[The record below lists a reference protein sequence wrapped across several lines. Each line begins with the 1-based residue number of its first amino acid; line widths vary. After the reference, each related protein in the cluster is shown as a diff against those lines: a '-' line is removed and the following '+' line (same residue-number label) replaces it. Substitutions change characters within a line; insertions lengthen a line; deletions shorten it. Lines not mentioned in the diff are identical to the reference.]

1 MENIEIQHDGLLTIC
16 TGSSRKTKVWKQKRI
31 AWSEFLKRLSITKR
45 TPETQAEY
53 FRMSKPRQDEIKD
66 VGGFVGGELEDGRR
80 TALTTISRQII
91 TLDADFA
98 EQNLWDKV
106 IGNFDNAICVYSTHK
121 HTPEKPRLRL
131 IIPMDRPVTPDEYQ
145 AISRKVAEGFGMDNF
160 DDTTY
165 QPHRMMYFPSTSCD
179 AEYLFKWQDGEFL
192 NADKIL
198 AEYDDW
204 QDQATWAI
212 SSRSTEIVTHAI
224 KKAEDPLKK
233 HGVIGAFCRAH
244 TIHEVIAEFLPDIY
258 VPFGHDRY
266 TFMAGSSAGGA
277 IVYEDKWLYSF
288 HATDPC
294 SLQLCNAFD
303 LVRIHKFGNLD
314 EGADKKDVTKLPSY
328 QNALQFCSRDSKTR
342 IELSQEN
349 LSTEKKAEYNTLA
362 ADADTSWR
370 SQLTFNEKTGKI
382 LPTRGNI
389 RIILENDPL
398 LKNTFGYDL
407 FSQRIVVTRPL
418 FWRTSNDDNSPY
430 WIDSDDSQMRYYLE
444 TRYGIDNLK
453 KIDDEITSIAHKN
466 AFHRVREYLRE
477 LVWDGVPRLDTFFID
492 YLGADDS
499 EYVRTIT
506 RKTLIAAVGR
516 VMQPGLKFD
525 NMLVLEGRQ
534 GLGKSELLSK
544 LGKGW
549 FSDSLNEMQGK
560 EAYESLRGYWIIEV
574 SELEAMR
581 KSEVSA
587 VKKFISKKVD
597 SYRVSYGKRTQDFP
611 RQCVFFGTTNE
622 KIFLKDPT
630 GNRRFFPVSVGL
642 NKPTKSIF
650 FDKNIDSEIDQ
661 IWAEAV
667 LAWNN
672 EESIWIGENMEVLAK
687 KIQEQHTEENALVG
701 MIEEYLN
708 KEIPVDWYSRNINRR
723 VEYMRETD
731 SSYVQDDS
739 EKMKREKVCI
749 VEIWCE
755 LMGGDIKRLSAYESK
770 NILNALSCIDG
781 WQAYEHNG
789 EKLNFGESYGLQKAF
804 VRII

>member
-1 MENIEIQHDGLLTIC
+1 MG
-16 TGSSRKTKVWKQKRI
+16 W
-31 AWSEFLKRLSITKR
+31 
-45 TPETQAEY
+45 
-53 FRMSKPRQDEIKD
+53 
-66 VGGFVGGELEDGRR
+66 
-80 TALTTISRQII
+80 
-91 TLDADFA
+91 
-98 EQNLWDKV
+98 
-106 IGNFDNAICVYSTHK
+106 
-121 HTPEKPRLRL
+121 
-131 IIPMDRPVTPDEYQ
+131 
-145 AISRKVAEGFGMDNF
+145 
-160 DDTTY
+160 
-165 QPHRMMYFPSTSCD
+165 
-179 AEYLFKWQDGEFL
+179 
-192 NADKIL
+192 
-198 AEYDDW
+198 
-204 QDQATWAI
+204 
-212 SSRSTEIVTHAI
+212 
-224 KKAEDPLKK
+224 
-233 HGVIGAFCRAH
+233 
-244 TIHEVIAEFLPDIY
+244 
-258 VPFGHDRY
+258 
-266 TFMAGSSAGGA
+266 SSA
-277 IVYEDKWLYSF
+277 L
-288 HATDPC
+288 
-294 SLQLCNAFD
+294 
-303 LVRIHKFGNLD
+303 
-314 EGADKKDVTKLPSY
+314 
-328 QNALQFCSRDSKTR
+328 
-342 IELSQEN
+342 
-349 LSTEKKAEYNTLA
+349 
-362 ADADTSWR
+362 
-370 SQLTFNEKTGKI
+370 
-382 LPTRGNI
+382 
-389 RIILENDPL
+389 
-398 LKNTFGYDL
+398 
-407 FSQRIVVTRPL
+407 
-418 FWRTSNDDNSPY
+418 
-430 WIDSDDSQMRYYLE
+430 RY
-444 TRYGIDNLK
+444 I
-453 KIDDEITSIAHKN
+453 
-466 AFHRVREYLRE
+466 
-477 LVWDGVPRLDTFFID
+477 FID

-499 EYVRTIT
+499 EYVRTVT

-672 EESIWIGENMEVLAK
+672 EESIWIGENMEILAK

-731 SSYVQDDS
+731 SSTVQDNS
-739 EKMKREKVCI
+739 EKMKRKKVCI

-770 NILNALSCIDG
+770 NILTALSAIDG

-804 VRII
+804 IKVEQ